1 MSEYETNLVQN
12 EDDEIDLGELLN
24 VLWINR
30 LFIAAL
36 IGIFSIV
43 SLIISL
49 FLTNIYTAQATL
61 APTPSE
67 DISANLSRYA
77 GLASLAGITLPGSSS
92 GISDKDL
99 ALTLIKSKTIL
110 SILIEK
116 HNILPDL
123 VAAKSWDLSSN
134 SIIYDPQLYDNNKKK
149 WVRRVKPPYG
159 LIPSTQEAFE
169 LYDEIVVFSEDKKT
183 QIITLEVSHLS
194 PDIAFQWLN
203 LIIQEVN
210 GYLAEMR
217 IKEAQLSI
225 DYLNDQLEIT
235 PYPELRNLFYQLIQ
249 QYTQTMMLAKVKTQY
264 ALTTLDAP
272 LIPEEESSPSRPLI
286 VILCT
291 LLGGLVATLII
302 LVRFYGFKLKD
313 PIKISL
319 VNYR

>member
-286 VILCT
+286 VSLCT